1 VRDVDDVGGRLPD
14 HVRPVLGRRFW
25 YFLPWLVG
33 LGREYFDRVVADPD
47 ALADVPEVRRLAMLT
62 MDRWTDDD

>member
-1 VRDVDDVGGRLPD
+1 
-14 HVRPVLGRRFW
+14 VLGRRFW